1 MYLKSHIGQRR
12 IRHSELIAWR
22 QAVAILRTIE
32 IDHMVVLGY
41 WGRGAWQCPVPRCV
55 FARRHARSDRA
66 WAEFHARPDPITA
79 GRGADKALPYWTFCG
94 TPTCLPCLEG
104 LVPDHEDIYGGYV
117 LETDT
122 LPVCPECGCDLDMTY
137 IGGEESR

>member
-1 MYLKSHIGQRR
+1 MDRAG
-12 IRHSELIAWR
+12 
-22 QAVAILRTIE
+22 
-32 IDHMVVLGY
+32 G
-41 WGRGAWQCPVPRCV
+41 
-55 FARRHARSDRA
+55 SDRGTV
-66 WAEFHARPDPITA
+66 ETMKRRSVETA
-79 GRGADKALPYWTFCG
+79 PHKALPYWIFCG
-94 TPTCLPCLEG
+94 TPTCLPCLKM